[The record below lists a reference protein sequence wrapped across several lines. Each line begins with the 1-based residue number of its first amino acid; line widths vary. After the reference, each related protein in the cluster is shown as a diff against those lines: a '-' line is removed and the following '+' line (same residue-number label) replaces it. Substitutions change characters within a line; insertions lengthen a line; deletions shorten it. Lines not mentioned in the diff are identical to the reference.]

1 MASHREAIF
10 LSSCKTIALSRDSK
24 RWFYKKTEVF
34 VIDEVNAMA
43 TSQLW
48 LLDETVCKVFH
59 PKQRLKDENVKIM
72 SFGELKMVFLGD
84 AVQLTLVCG
93 APIYNI
99 TVTRIETNSGCH
111 NSSEYKCKT
120 ARGFVL
126 YSNYLSKNCISLTKS
141 YRNQGLLLD
150 IMDHVQN
157 AFQTLSDLHSE
168 P

>member
-1 MASHREAIF
+1 
-10 LSSCKTIALSRDSK
+10 
-24 RWFYKKTEVF
+24 
-34 VIDEVNAMA
+34 VIDKVNAMA

-59 PKQRLKDENVKIM
+59 PKQRLKDEYVKIM

-84 AVQLTLVCG
+84 AVQMTLVCG

-120 ARGFVL
+120 ARGLVL

-141 YRNQGLLLD
+141 YRNQGLLLE

-157 AFQTLSDLHSE
+157 AFQTLSGLDKLLYQQRKYPNMQTAREIHYSNKSRSIYNSLDL
-168 P
+168 